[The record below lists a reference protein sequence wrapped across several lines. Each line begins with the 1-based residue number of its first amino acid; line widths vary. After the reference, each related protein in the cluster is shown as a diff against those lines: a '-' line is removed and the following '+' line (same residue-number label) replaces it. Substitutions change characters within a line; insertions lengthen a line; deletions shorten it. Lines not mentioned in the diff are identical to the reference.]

1 MPPRPRFDRRAPVRE
16 LPNINDRISYPNL
29 RVVDAD
35 GSQLGV
41 ISRERAL
48 EVALDRELDLVLVS
62 EKADPP
68 VCRIMDY
75 GKYKFEQEKKA
86 KEAKKKS
93 HQTEVKEVK
102 MRYKIDSHD
111 YQVRIGQAVRFLR
124 AGDKVKCTVI
134 FRGREIQHTA
144 LAEQLLMRM
153 AKDLEDSCEIQ
164 QPPKR
169 EGRNMIMF
177 LSPRK
182 QASGA
187 KSPPQPPRS
196 VASTPAPTAEA
207 GSATPRAQRVA
218 AAAAVGSEASSP
230 AAPGANDPA

>member
-1 MPPRPRFDRRAPVRE
+1 MPPRPRIDRRAPVRE
-16 LPNINDRISYPNL
+16 LPNINERINYPNV

-41 ISRERAL
+41 ITREAAL
-48 EVALDRELDLVLVS
+48 AVARERELDLVLVS

-68 VCRIMDY
+68 VCRVMDY

-111 YQVRIGQAVRFLR
+111 YQVRIGQASRFLKS
-124 AGDKVKCTVI
+124 GDKVKCTVI

-144 LAEQLLMRM
+144 LAEALLLRM
-153 AKDLEDSCEIQ
+153 AKDLEENAELQ
-164 QPPKR
+164 QAPKR

-177 LSPRK
+177 LSPRR
-182 QASGA
+182 QAAGKTPAEA
-187 KSPPQPPRS
+187 KPKKPVGSKANSAAPPPQ
-196 VASTPAPTAEA
+196 ATGADTAAP
-207 GSATPRAQRVA
+207 VA
-218 AAAAVGSEASSP
+218 AVAGTATAGNE
-230 AAPGANDPA
+230 G

>member
-1 MPPRPRFDRRAPVRE
+1 VRE
-16 LPNINDRISYPNL
+16 LPNINERINYPNV

-41 ISRERAL
+41 ITREAAL
-48 EVALDRELDLVLVS
+48 AVARERELDLVLVS

-68 VCRIMDY
+68 VCRVMDY

-111 YQVRIGQAVRFLR
+111 YQVRISQASRFLK

-144 LAEQLLMRM
+144 LAEALLLRM
-153 AKDLEDSCEIQ
+153 AKDLEENAELQ
-164 QPPKR
+164 QSPKR

-177 LSPRK
+177 LSPRR
-182 QASGA
+182 QAAG
-187 KSPPQPPRS
+187 K
-196 VASTPAPTAEA
+196 TPAPPKPAKPPSGKTSAPVGA
-207 GSATPRAQRVA
+207 GP
-218 AAAAVGSEASSP
+218 GP
-230 AAPGANDPA
+230 AASPPPPSDS